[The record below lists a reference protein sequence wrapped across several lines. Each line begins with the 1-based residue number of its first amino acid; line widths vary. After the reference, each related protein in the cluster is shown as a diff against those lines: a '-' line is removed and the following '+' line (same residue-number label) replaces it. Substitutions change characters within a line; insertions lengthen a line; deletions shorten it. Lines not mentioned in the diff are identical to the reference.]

1 MQFIWILKLLNFF
14 IVLLVMILKKKHL
27 YKIIYKFSNIWFVI
41 WKFGSDGGGGKII
54 VGV

>member
-1 MQFIWILKLLNFF
+1 LQFIWILKLLNIFYCT
-14 IVLLVMILKKKHL
+14 ISNDIEKKHL